1 MSNSRFRS
9 MGCEIVVGGATDAE
23 LVQIRG
29 LFAER
34 DRIFSRFR
42 ADSELNRVN
51 AVRVT
56 AVSPEFAR
64 TLAVALAASVASD
77 GLVDPTVGEAVV
89 AAGYDRDFDLLEP
102 SVAPAGEAAVPGVG
116 SLGVADAFIRRR
128 RGTTLDLN
136 GVVKSLAADDSVRLL
151 GRGGFVSAGGDVATR
166 GECVVSLPGGAAV
179 TLRSGGMATSGPATR
194 RWLRDGTWHH
204 HLIDPRTGKPSTS
217 RWSYVTVAAGDCVGA
232 DVAAKAAFLLDAQG
246 PDWLD
251 ERALAG
257 RFVTA
262 NGAVVR
268 NAAWCDSV
276 DAGLAAACI

>member
-1 MSNSRFRS
+1 MSTARFRS
-9 MGCEIVVGGATDAE
+9 MGCEVVVGGATDSE
-23 LVQIRG
+23 LEQIRE

-51 AVRVT
+51 AVRVA

-64 TLAVALAASVASD
+64 TLAVAFAAAVATD
-77 GLVDPTVGEAVV
+77 GLVDPTVAGALE

-102 SVAPAGEAAVPGVG
+102 SSAPAGRAAVPGVR
-116 SLGVADAFIRRR
+116 SLRVADVFVQRPL
-128 RGTTLDLN
+128 GTTLDLN

-151 GRGGFVSAGGDVATR
+151 GRGGFVSAGGDVATE

-179 TLRSGGMATSGPATR
+179 TLRSGGMATSGPTTR
-194 RWLRDGTWHH
+194 RWLRGGQWHH

-232 DVAAKAAFLLDAQG
+232 DVAAKAAFLLDAHG

-257 RFVTA
+257 RFVAA

-268 NAAWCDSV
+268 NAAWSDSV
-276 DAGLAAACI
+276 DARVPACI

>member
-1 MSNSRFRS
+1 MSSSSFRS
-9 MGCEIVVGGATDAE
+9 MGCEIVVGGATGGE
-23 LVQIRG
+23 LEQVCE
-29 LFAER
+29 LFSER

-51 AVRVT
+51 AVQVA

-64 TLAVALAASVASD
+64 TLAVAFAAAVATD
-77 GLVDPTVGEAVV
+77 GLVDPTVGGAVV
-89 AAGYDRDFDLLEP
+89 AAGYDRDFELLEP
-102 SVAPAGEAAVPGVG
+102 SPTLSGGAAVPGVR
-116 SLGVADAFIRRR
+116 SLRVADVFVQRP

-136 GVVKSLAADDSVRLL
+136 GVVKSLAADDAVRLL
-151 GRGGFVSAGGDVATR
+151 AGGGFVSAGGDVATQ
-166 GECVVSLPGGAAV
+166 GGCVVSLPGGAVV
-179 TLRSGGMATSGPATR
+179 TLRSGGIATSGPATR
-194 RWLRDGTWHH
+194 RWLLGGGWNH

-232 DVAAKAAFLLDAQG
+232 DVAAKAAFLLDADG

-268 NAAWCDSV
+268 NAAWSDSV
-276 DAGLAAACI
+276 DARVPACI

>member
-1 MSNSRFRS
+1 MSTARFRS
-9 MGCEIVVGGATDAE
+9 MGCEVVVGGATDPE
-23 LVQIRG
+23 LSEIRE
-29 LFAER
+29 LFAGR

-42 ADSELNRVN
+42 AGSELNRVN
-51 AVRVT
+51 AVQIA

-64 TLAVALAASVASD
+64 TLAVAFAAAVATD
-77 GLVDPTVGEAVV
+77 GLVDPTVGGAIE
-89 AAGYDRDFDLLEP
+89 AAGYDRDFELLGP
-102 SVAPAGEAAVPGVG
+102 SSTPAAGAAVSGVR
-116 SLGVADAFIRRR
+116 SLRVAGVYVQRPL
-128 RGTTLDLN
+128 GTTLDLN

-151 GRGGFVSAGGDVATR
+151 ERGGFVSAGGDVATQ

-179 TLRSGGMATSGPATR
+179 TLRSGGIATSGPTTR
-194 RWLRDGTWHH
+194 RWLRGGQWQH

-232 DVAAKAAFLLDAQG
+232 DVAAKAAFLLDAHG

-268 NAAWCDSV
+268 NAAWSDSV
-276 DAGLAAACI
+276 DSALVSCI